1 MPLMNIYSKNRI
13 LYESASTVFIVCA
26 NMAFIA
32 TVLINVDLPEAFEP
46 VRRTDFSTLILF
58 FTGFAISG

>member
-1 MPLMNIYSKNRI
+1 
-13 LYESASTVFIVCA
+13 
-26 NMAFIA
+26 MAFIA